1 MPVRHTITFT
11 GRVQGVGFRARARD
25 LAAGFAV
32 VGFVRNEID
41 GSVLCVAEGER
52 TELESF
58 LGAVR
63 QAMNGFIRDSHV
75 HETPANGEFTG
86 FGIRR

>member
-11 GRVQGVGFRARARD
+11 GRVQGVGFRARARE

-32 VGFVRNEID
+32 VGYVRNEID

-52 TELESF
+52 TELERFES
-58 LGAVR
+58 AVR
-63 QAMNGFIRDSHV
+63 RSMAGFIRDSQV
-75 HETPANGEFTG
+75 HETPATGEFSG